1 MKSLLLFIACTSV
14 QAIGFEADEDFAE
27 LFGEAP
33 TSNSQV
39 SGVFEA
45 NLVSVDT
52 PLQNSWGSNQFAR
65 LEYQHKQDDNVWVMH
80 TQLDF
85 DYLEDG
91 SLLSLFAKQPVA
103 DRALD
108 LDWQERHDRQ
118 LWYAQVD
125 WAYWQRAFN
134 NASIT
139 VGRQPVTVGLGRLF
153 SPLDPLGAF
162 NVFDLDRLYKS
173 GVDAIKLDY
182 FVSDTMQTQSI
193 LTVNQNDKLQGLQT
207 IKGNLEQGV
216 WLLSAAIREEQHYI
230 SASLQRYQAWL
241 DADVYGELLYGD
253 LTSSAQAQFTT
264 SQQKRA
270 LLGMSTKVGA
280 NGSLTFEFLYQS
292 LAADEQTD
300 YRLWQQRY
308 AHSQITPMGLAKRYM
323 ALSYSNEWRDLT
335 RYELLAMHNLVD
347 SHSTL
352 SAVVTHSASDNLQ
365 LRLALAWTPK
375 QGIRN
380 SEFEQFADLLQLGIR
395 YYF

>member
-1 MKSLLLFIACTSV
+1 MIACTCV
-14 QAIGFEADEDFAE
+14 QAIAYEAEDDFAD

-33 TSNSQV
+33 QSSTTL

-52 PLQNSWGSNQFAR
+52 PAQNSWGTNQFAR
-65 LEYQHKQDDNVWVMH
+65 LEYQHKKDDNVWVLH

-85 DYLEDG
+85 DYMEQS

-108 LDWQERHDRQ
+108 LDWQERHDHQ
-118 LWYAQVD
+118 LWYGQVD

-139 VGRQPVTVGLGRLF
+139 VGRQPVTLGLGRLF

-182 FVSDTMQTQSI
+182 FITDTLQTQSI

-216 WLLSAAIREEQHYI
+216 WLVTAAIRQEQHYL
-230 SASLQRYQAWL
+230 SASLQHYQAWL

-253 LTSSAQAQFTT
+253 LTSDAQAQFKA
-264 SQQKRA
+264 SEQKRA

-280 NGSLTFEFLYQS
+280 NGSLTFEWLYQS
-292 LAADEQTD
+292 LGASKRAD
-300 YRLWQQRY
+300 YALWQQRFT
-308 AHSQITPMGLAKRYM
+308 HSQITPMGLAKRYM

-347 SHSTL
+347 NHSTV

-375 QGIRN
+375 QGTRN

>member
-1 MKSLLLFIACTSV
+1 MLLFIACTSV
-14 QAIGFEADEDFAE
+14 QAIAYETDEDFADI
-27 LFGEAP
+27 FGDAP
-33 TSNSQV
+33 PSSTLLN
-39 SGVFEA
+39 GVFEA
-45 NLVSVDT
+45 NLVTVDT
-52 PLQNSWGSNQFAR
+52 PSQNSWGSNQFAR
-65 LEYQHKQDDNVWVMH
+65 LEYQHKKNDNIWVMH

-85 DYLEDG
+85 DYLKDG
-91 SLLSLFAKQPVA
+91 NLLSLFAKQPVA

-108 LDWQERHDRQ
+108 LDWQESHDHQ
-118 LWYAQVD
+118 LWYGQVD
-125 WAYWQRAFN
+125 WAYWQHALN
-134 NASIT
+134 KANIT
-139 VGRQPVTVGLGRLF
+139 VGRQPVTLGLGRLF

-182 FVSDTMQTQSI
+182 FVSDTLQTQSI

-216 WLLSAAIREEQHYI
+216 WLLTAAIREEQHYI

-253 LTSSAQAQFTT
+253 LTSSAKAQFTT
-264 SQQKRA
+264 SEQKRA

-280 NGSLTFEFLYQS
+280 NGSLTFEWLYQS
-292 LAADEQTD
+292 LAAGVQTD
-300 YRLWQQRY
+300 YTLWQQRY

-335 RYELLAMHNLVD
+335 RYELLTMHNLVD
-347 SHSTL
+347 NHSTL

-375 QGIRN
+375 QGTRN